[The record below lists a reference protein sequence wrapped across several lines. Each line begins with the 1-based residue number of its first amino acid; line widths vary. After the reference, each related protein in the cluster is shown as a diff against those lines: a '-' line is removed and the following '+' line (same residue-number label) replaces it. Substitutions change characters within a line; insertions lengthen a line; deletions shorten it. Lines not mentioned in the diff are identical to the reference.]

1 MLETGMRIMESRH
14 LMVPSSHAK
23 IVNEVLNYYVSQIA
37 CIFMTFPSRLIL
49 YASSTMVTI
58 LLHLPHENDSEDG
71 SWVPTVVFKDQPTA
85 YNAFLISIIIA
96 FTGAFCAMLVE
107 HRPRVES
114 FCRVSALLSLLS
126 ALSLFCFAVASSDFW
141 GV

>member
-1 MLETGMRIMESRH
+1 MRRMESRY
-14 LMVPSSHAK
+14 LKVSSSHAK

-37 CIFMTFPSRLIL
+37 CIFMAFPSQFIL
-49 YASSTMVTI
+49 YTSSTMVTI
-58 LLHLPHENDSEDG
+58 PLLLPHEIDSEDG
-71 SWVPTVVFKDQPTA
+71 RWVPTVVFKDQPTA
-85 YNAFLISIIIA
+85 YHAFLISIIIA
-96 FTGAFCAMLVE
+96 FTGAFCAMLVQ

>member
-1 MLETGMRIMESRH
+1 MLEIGMRRMESRN
-14 LMVPSSHAK
+14 LKALSHAK
-23 IVNEVLNYYVSQIA
+23 ILNEVVNYYVSRLV
-37 CIFMTFPSRLIL
+37 CIFIAFPSQFIL
-49 YASSTMVTI
+49 HASSTMFTI
-58 LLHLPHENDSEDG
+58 LLLLPHENDSKDRR
-71 SWVPTVVFKDQPTA
+71 WIPTVVFRDQPTA

-96 FTGAFCAMLVE
+96 FTGAFCAMLVQ

-114 FCRVSALLSLLS
+114 FCKVSALLSLLS